1 MRALITGASGFVG
14 GHLQEYLSS
23 IGDEAVLLNPDL
35 DVADEEALIKELE
48 LLSGEAVDAVY
59 HLAAIAHVGNSFGSA
74 TEVFRVNVLG
84 TANVLEGSRKMF
96 PQARFLYVS
105 SSEVYGKVSPK
116 LLPVNENAPLAPL
129 SPYAASKAA
138 AEQVVLQA
146 FRAYNQPVLVARP
159 FNHIGPGQSDS
170 YVVSALAKR
179 VLNAKKNGRRSI
191 IVGNLESR
199 RDFTDVRDVVRA
211 YHQMI
216 QFGEPG
222 GTYNVCSGRSISI
235 TDLAQKLNKLA
246 FADVFLERDA
256 QLVRD
261 IEVSDIYGDPSK
273 CHTDLS
279 WKPVIPIEESLRDVL
294 EWWSAR
300 LAVG

>member
-235 TDLAQKLNKLA
+235 ADLAQKLNKLA

>member
-14 GHLQEYLSS
+14 GHLEEYLSS
-23 IGDEAVLLNPDL
+23 IGDEAILLNPEL
-35 DVADEEALIKELE
+35 DVADEEAVIKELE
-48 LLSGEAVDAVY
+48 LLAGESVDAIY

-84 TANVLEGSRKMF
+84 TANVLEGSRKIF

-105 SSEVYGKVSPK
+105 SSEVYGKVPRM

-138 AEQVVLQA
+138 AEQLVLQA
-146 FRAYNQPVLVARP
+146 FRAYDQPVLVARP

-179 VLNAKKNGRRSI
+179 VLSAKKNGARSVL
-191 IVGNLESR
+191 VGNLESR
-199 RDFTDVRDVVRA
+199 RDFTDVRDVVKA

-235 TDLAQKLNKLA
+235 AELAQKLNEMAGAHVLLK
-246 FADVFLERDA
+246 RDP

-261 IEVSDIYGDPSK
+261 VEVSDIYGDSSK
-273 CHTDLS
+273 CRTELS
-279 WKPVIPIEESLRDVL
+279 WTPVIPIEESLRDVL